1 MTDLRYTI
9 PQHVTDVR
17 ITEVP
22 ASGHT
27 ASGYG
32 GRIPT
37 QYMIKYLGRWRR
49 VLAMVYG
56 NSGSLYVN
64 EGGQI
69 AHLDTDTEYRLE
81 KVRDGHGRHVASIGS
96 LEPGDRFRYHH
107 DGVVS
112 TFISRDQ
119 IAFKYHDYSGEHL
132 TICGSYTY
140 IGGGTAWPY
149 VYPTTDLE
157 TTVDKWPGQ

>member
-1 MTDLRYTI
+1 MTELRHTN
-9 PQHVTDVR
+9 PTHVTDVK
-17 ITEVP
+17 ITEIP

-69 AHLDTDTEYRLE
+69 AHLDTATEYRLE
-81 KVRDGHGRHVASIGS
+81 KFRDGNGRPVVS
-96 LEPGDRFRYHH
+96 LADLTDGERFQFQH
-107 DGVVS
+107 DGVVC
-112 TFISRDQ
+112 TLLSRDG

-132 TICGSYTY
+132 TVCGSYTY
-140 IGGGTAWPY
+140 TGGTAWPY
-149 VYPTTDLE
+149 VYPTDEPE
-157 TTVDKWPGQ
+157 TIVDQWPGQ